1 MKRALLTIAVLLGLT
16 LGLAHS
22 ATDAVDSMNQRHSF
36 KRKITQQVQ
45 LDYLLSLPPG
55 YQHGGQRWPLILF
68 LHGAGERGTNLS
80 KVSVH
85 GPPKLVKQGK
95 ELPFIIVSPQCPTDG
110 IWDDAALLALLDE
123 VSKNYRVDSRRI
135 YLTGLYS
142 LTGTLKGELEVK
154 LTKRKGEP
162 FASVRAGGE
171 LQLSEG
177 QFDFCA
183 AKGSAVGT
191 VVFNPNVPPIEAS
204 VRGTLTGKA
213 GEVPLDVEVTGRLS
227 DPGLIF
233 KHVNMRP
240 QDLGKVIATAGA
252 DKLSPAERAA
262 WTLKLSLTFG
272 VFAANHQNPFE
283 GQDLGEIF
291 FSFRAGE

>member
-135 YLTGLYS
+135 YLTGLSMGGFGSWS
-142 LTGTLKGELEVK
+142 LGLRHPEKFAAIAPICGGGDILPALLTSKEKAKALRTLGVWAFHGAKDPVVALAESERMVGALK
-154 LTKRKGEP
+154 K
-162 FASVRAGGE
+162 AGVQD
-171 LQLSEG
+171 LQL
-177 QFDFCA
+177 
-183 AKGSAVGT
+183 T
-191 VVFNPNVPPIEAS
+191 VYPEAGHDSWTEAYNNP
-204 VRGTLTGKA
+204 
-213 GEVPLDVEVTGRLS
+213 
-227 DPGLIF
+227 
-233 KHVNMRP
+233 
-240 QDLGKVIATAGA
+240 
-252 DKLSPAERAA
+252 KLYEWFLA
-262 WTLKLSLTFG
+262 
-272 VFAANHQNPFE
+272 HQ
-283 GQDLGEIF
+283 
-291 FSFRAGE
+291 R